1 MSRRRASKR
10 SRNDIPFKIRQ
21 LRAEEKWC
29 KPDAFGRTFYF
40 TPMSG
45 IERIARCLRS
55 KGKTWIKFTYCLHFS
70 FGVLGNAR
78 GGDRDE
84 VTGEASERPH
94 AR

>member
-1 MSRRRASKR
+1 
-10 SRNDIPFKIRQ
+10 
-21 LRAEEKWC
+21 
-29 KPDAFGRTFYF
+29 
-40 TPMSG
+40 MSG

-55 KGKTWIKFTYCLHFS
+55 SGKTWIKFTYCLHFS

-84 VTGEASERPH
+84 VTGEASERTH